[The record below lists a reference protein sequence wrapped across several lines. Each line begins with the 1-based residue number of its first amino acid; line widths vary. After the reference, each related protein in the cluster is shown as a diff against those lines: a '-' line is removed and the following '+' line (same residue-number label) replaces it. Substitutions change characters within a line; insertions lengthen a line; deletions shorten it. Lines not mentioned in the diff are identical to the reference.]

1 MKLVALT
8 TAFACASLV
17 VAEQDAIFGGI
28 QLESGARNL
37 SSAIP
42 RVNFR
47 RALKGGKKKKSSS
60 SGTTEEPIEEPE
72 EEVQPEPEVVEPEV
86 FEPEVVEPEVVEP
99 EVVEPEQEEMLPS
112 CEEVNQT
119 LVQLIEELDASN
131 ASSRST
137 ISLFFQGYLRYL
149 GESGATITDE
159 ELYDVLRIESALDP
173 SFVSVEVGIPMPE
186 VREECE
192 LICDENL
199 DRIGELQDSEQD
211 NVDIVMYFLGRNY
224 VVQQDA

>member
-72 EEVQPEPEVVEPEV
+72 EEVQP
-86 FEPEVVEPEVVEP
+86 EPEVVEPEVVEP